1 MSALFKGEDFQPLHV
16 HDTHAKTEQQ
26 AAAMARRKIAEAN
39 RNGWQLNYTL
49 AGHTAPSLIGG
60 GDSRAVWTPDTM
72 VEVDDDELGIRGLF
86 YIESVTHTRGPHTES
101 TVHLMRPEDLIFA
114 DPGSEPT

>member
-1 MSALFKGEDFQPLHV
+1 
-16 HDTHAKTEQQ
+16 
-26 AAAMARRKIAEAN
+26 
-39 RNGWQLNYTL
+39 
-49 AGHTAPSLIGG
+49 
-60 GDSRAVWTPDTM
+60 M